1 VSAQATGTDP
11 AGHPD
16 RGRAEDATGEVE
28 VVVLLDEQGRATG
41 TLPKA
46 QAHHADT
53 PLHLAFST
61 YVFDDHGRLLLTRRA
76 LTKRTFPGVWTNTVC
91 GHPAPGE
98 DLAEAAVRRADQELG
113 LALSDVR
120 LVLPRFRYRA
130 EMDGVVENEMCPVLV
145 ARVADDRLDLD
156 PTEVDDARWV
166 PWDELAAS
174 VLDGSQRIS
183 PWCAEQVEQLHALG
197 PAPRDWPTADRADL
211 PPALA

>member
-1 VSAQATGTDP
+1 VSAPSAAAP
-11 AGHPD
+11 
-16 RGRAEDATGEVE
+16 VE

-61 YVFDDHGRLLLTRRA
+61 YVLDDDGRLLLTRRA

-98 DLAEAAVRRADQELG
+98 DLVEAATRRAQQELG
-113 LALSDVR
+113 LRLTDVR

-130 EMDGVVENEMCPVLV
+130 EMDGVVENEICPVLV
-145 ARVADDRLDLD
+145 ARADGDALLAD
-156 PTEVDDARWV
+156 PDEVEDVRWEAWGEV
-166 PWDELAAS
+166 AAS
-174 VLDGSQRIS
+174 VLDGSRRVS

-197 PAPRDWPTADRADL
+197 PDPARWPTADAADL